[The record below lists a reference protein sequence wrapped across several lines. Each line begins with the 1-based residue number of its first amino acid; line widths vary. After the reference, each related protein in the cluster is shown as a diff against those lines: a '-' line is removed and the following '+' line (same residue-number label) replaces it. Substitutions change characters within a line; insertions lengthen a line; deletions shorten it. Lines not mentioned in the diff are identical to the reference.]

1 MQMMNLLDLDDAA
14 LDGQVEEWLRANL
27 PADWVDA
34 IDRDDAASLRD
45 ARACLNVKDWWE
57 RLGDAG
63 WYISLWPVDY
73 GGLGLD
79 SHRAGVVNNALR
91 RYKVPRSDNPLG
103 NNVSQA
109 LLRWGSDEQR
119 RRYLPG
125 IAHQREIWVQL
136 FSEPGA
142 GSDLA
147 GLSTRAI
154 RDGDRWVVDGQK
166 VWSSWAHDANFGI
179 LLARTNPD
187 LPKHQGL
194 TIFVVDMEKPG
205 VTVRP
210 LRQMTGEAFFNEVF
224 LDEVEV
230 RDDMRIGDLGQGW
243 RIASSLLSYER
254 GAQVGGGS
262 AVPGMGVGRTIE
274 ALIRH
279 YAPVEDPVLRQR
291 IAAAYARQKITAWT
305 RSRYE
310 ALRGTRRAGGH
321 ETSILKLFHSQSNQA
336 LQNLGLDLEGMKGI
350 AHAEED
356 PWAATSTYAF
366 LRVRSASIAGGT
378 SEIQRNIL
386 GEKVLGLPRE
396 PAPDRELPWREVPR
410 S

>member
-1 MQMMNLLDLDDAA
+1 MQMTNLLDLDDAS

-34 IDRDDAASLRD
+34 IARDDVVSLRE

-154 RDGDRWVVDGQK
+154 RDGDRWVVNGQK

-179 LLARTNPD
+179 LLARTDPD

-194 TIFVVDMEKPG
+194 TIFVVDMDKPG

-262 AVPGMGVGRTIE
+262 AAPGMGVGRTIE

-310 ALRGTRRAGGH
+310 ALRGTERAGGH

-350 AHAEED
+350 AHTEYD
-356 PWAATSTYAF
+356 PWAATSAYAF
-366 LRVRSASIAGGT
+366 LRVRSATIAGGT
-378 SEIQRNIL
+378 SEIQHNIL

-396 PAPDRELPWREVPR
+396 LAPDRELPWREVPR

>member
-1 MQMMNLLDLDDAA
+1 MTNLLDLDDAA

-179 LLARTNPD
+179 LLARTDPD

-254 GAQVGGGS
+254 GAQRRRWLGGPRYGRRPDNRGADPALCPGGGS
-262 AVPGMGVGRTIE
+262 CV
-274 ALIRH
+274 
-279 YAPVEDPVLRQR
+279 
-291 IAAAYARQKITAWT
+291 AAAD
-305 RSRYE
+305 RSRVCP
-310 ALRGTRRAGGH
+310 
-321 ETSILKLFHSQSNQA
+321 S
-336 LQNLGLDLEGMKGI
+336 
-350 AHAEED
+350 ED
-356 PWAATSTYAF
+356 YG
-366 LRVRSASIAGGT
+366 VD
-378 SEIQRNIL
+378 SESL
-386 GEKVLGLPRE
+386 
-396 PAPDRELPWREVPR
+396 
-410 S
+410 